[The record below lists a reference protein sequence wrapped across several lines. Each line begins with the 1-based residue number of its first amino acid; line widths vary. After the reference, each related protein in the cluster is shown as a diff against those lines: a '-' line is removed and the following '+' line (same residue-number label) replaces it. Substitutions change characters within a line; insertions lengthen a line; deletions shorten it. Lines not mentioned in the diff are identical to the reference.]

1 MDNNKENKILG
12 KLIDWLW
19 DYEDGDETSF
29 NAAGYNDIDT
39 IEEALDAVESAV
51 NFDDDEFREVLE
63 KLEIFDEVKELI
75 DVA

>member
-1 MDNNKENKILG
+1 MDNNKKNEILG

-29 NAAGYNDIDT
+29 NAAGYNGIDT

-51 NFDDDEFREVLE
+51 NYDDEECREVLE
-63 KLEIFDEVKELI
+63 ELELYDEVKELI
-75 DVA
+75 DIA